1 MRKLKVFICV
11 WAAITFI
18 FMDLGLLFKIMHY
31 PGAGVLLLLSMGV
44 MMPVLIVFTAI
55 FLSSKN

>member
-31 PGAGVLLLLSMGV
+31 PGSGILLLLSMGV
-44 MMPVLIVFTAI
+44 MMPVLIVLTAV

>member
-31 PGAGVLLLLSMGV
+31 PGAGVLLLLSMGG